1 MNISTSAN
9 LNMHKYATTST
20 ITEKVVH
27 NGQYYTTNMP
37 VNISFGATVHMTAIP
52 YVWPN
57 YITHPYSDGSC
68 IIEVFTR
75 NCEKHEISISE
86 HNDSILVLPTNVV
99 LPLEGRYIE
108 KVSFY
113 LGVVRIKL
121 KKIE

>member
-9 LNMHKYATTST
+9 LSMHKYVATS
-20 ITEKVVH
+20 IVTEKVVH
-27 NGQYYTTNMP
+27 NGEYYTTSMP
-37 VNISFGATVHMTAIP
+37 VGVNFGATMYTATIP
-52 YVWPN
+52 FVWPN
-57 YITHPYSDGSC
+57 YVKYPYSDGSC
-68 IIEVFTR
+68 VIEVYAR

-113 LGVVRIKL
+113 LGVVRINL
-121 KKIE
+121 KKVE